1 MTTATAIVT
10 IVQALAPVLLAVVAY
25 ALRKVP
31 SQYLA
36 DSTKADAEHVV
47 ESAVHDLMPVADG
60 WKSAQDGKLTDAQKA
75 QLQADAIAK
84 AENIAQARGYELAK
98 VLQPELV
105 KLAVT
110 KAVEK
115 IKGIQRMPIGTSATL
130 PALLLCVALAFGAS
144 CCATY
149 PSGWQSATPE
159 NISAVENA
167 LAGYLHG
174 SGAPGAD
181 AELRNT
187 LGNAV
192 KVYLADRVK
201 GSDKDAAARDAV
213 TVLAHVDIRKLLGV
227 PPGVTDAEIALGA
240 LRFALNEAQKQGVS

>member
-1 MTTATAIVT
+1 M
-10 IVQALAPVLLAVVAY
+10 
-25 ALRKVP
+25 
-31 SQYLA
+31 
-36 DSTKADAEHVV
+36 
-47 ESAVHDLMPVADG
+47 
-60 WKSAQDGKLTDAQKA
+60 
-75 QLQADAIAK
+75 
-84 AENIAQARGYELAK
+84 
-98 VLQPELV
+98 
-105 KLAVT
+105 
-110 KAVEK
+110 
-115 IKGIQRMPIGTSATL
+115 

-144 CCATY
+144 GCATY